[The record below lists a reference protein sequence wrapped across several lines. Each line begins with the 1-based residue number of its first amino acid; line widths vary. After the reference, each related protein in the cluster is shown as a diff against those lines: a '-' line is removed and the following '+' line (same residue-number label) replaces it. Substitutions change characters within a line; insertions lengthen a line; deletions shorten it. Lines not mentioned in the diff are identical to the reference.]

1 MPNSTYLC
9 LRLLLRH
16 CFLVFGGLG
25 QQWDIALS
33 EIVRTVLPREFA
45 PVAKLSYFSG
55 NAPVAGSG
63 PTYSSA
69 KM

>member
-1 MPNSTYLC
+1 M
-9 LRLLLRH
+9 
-16 CFLVFGGLG
+16 FGGLG